1 MHTQRTK
8 YKETPEVHSQH
19 GQEDENQVR
28 PENSH
33 HLTSLKLYNSDH
45 QKINW
50 ALLILSQ
57 WPLSN
62 EKDL

>member
-8 YKETPEVHSQH
+8 HKETPEVHSQH
-19 GQEDENQVR
+19 GQEDENRVR

-45 QKINW
+45 
-50 ALLILSQ
+50 
-57 WPLSN
+57 
-62 EKDL
+62 